1 MKTTNSQLT
10 IAQTPFTIAQTSF
23 PIPKSQAPISKS
35 PVPSPKSPILNQTI
49 SQKSKNQKLLNT
61 VGSYLFLTLLAL
73 LFIAP
78 IVFMI
83 VGSFKPDNLVL
94 AEAGTIKAF
103 IPTEIS
109 WQNYRDVF
117 ERVNFGRFFLNSI
130 FITGTIVLAGLA
142 VNSLAGYALA
152 RLRWRGRDWL
162 LMLVLALMIIP
173 FEAIAV
179 PLFFQMAMIGWR
191 NTYIVQIIPFIANAF
206 SIYLFYTFF
215 IALPK
220 ELEEAARVDG
230 ASTIRIF
237 WEIIVPVSKPVFAS
251 VAILTFLTQW
261 GSFLWPLMVTIDET
275 VRPLPV
281 AIASFQT
288 LPPLQWGDIMAFGV
302 MMVAP
307 ILIIFLLFQKWFVQG
322 VAATGTK
329 G

>member
-1 MKTTNSQLT
+1 MPN
-10 IAQTPFTIAQTSF
+10 
-23 PIPKSQAPISKS
+23 
-35 PVPSPKSPILNQTI
+35 
-49 SQKSKNQKLLNT
+49 KSKYRKLLST
-61 VGSYLFLTLLAL
+61 FGSYLLLTILAL
-73 LFIAP
+73 LFVAP
-78 IVFMI
+78 IAFMI
-83 VGSFKPDNLVL
+83 VGSFKPDNSVL

-103 IPTEIS
+103 LPTEVS

-117 ERVNFGRFFLNSI
+117 ARTNFGLFFFNSVLTTAI
-130 FITGTIVLAGLA
+130 IVIAGLV

-162 LMLVLALMIIP
+162 LLMVLALMIIP

-179 PLFFQMAMIGWR
+179 PLFFQMTMLGLR
-191 NTYIVQIIPFIANAF
+191 NTYIVQILPFIGNAF
-206 SIYLFYTFF
+206 SVYLFYTFF

-251 VAILTFLTQW
+251 VAILNFLSQW
-261 GSFLWPLMVTIDET
+261 GAFLWPLMVTIDET

-281 AIASFQT
+281 AIASFQA

-307 ILIIFLLFQKWFVQG
+307 VLVVFIMFQKWFVQG
-322 VAATGTK
+322 VAATGNK